1 MATETTKR
9 RLYRGKW
16 GGLSAVTLATFFG
29 CSSSHV
35 KRMLTKKKEELGRN
49 PTLEEIS
56 DMAFA
61 FRKSV
66 EERKLVYI
74 EAGWR
79 VLDGKPQV

>member
-1 MATETTKR
+1 
-9 RLYRGKW
+9 
-16 GGLSAVTLATFFG
+16 
-29 CSSSHV
+29 
-35 KRMLTKKKEELGRN
+35 MLTKKKEELGRN